1 MTELKYI
8 AYYSDPDETKS
19 RKTAPSADTKADYI
33 ISALKNAEYNVKV
46 VSMCY
51 AERWQKK

>member
-51 AERWQKK
+51 AERW